1 MSRLFEELDYRETPI
16 GPISLRRRYHLTLK
30 VDVFEIILGDEHL
43 MSNIFTVS
51 EIALARLGLDKIR
64 DLNGDTEER
73 WDVVVGGL
81 GLGYTAGAVLEN
93 PRVGSLLVVELLDAV
108 ADWHDAGLVPLDPPL
123 SADTRCRI
131 VRDDFFALAE
141 SEQGFDDTS
150 PGRQFHAILI
160 DIDHTPD
167 WLLDARSGHF
177 YSKEGLQKLSR
188 HLKQGGI
195 MGLWSDVLP
204 DAEFLQ
210 RLSEVFAEAWAEP
223 VTFYN
228 PLLDSDYT
236 QTIYLARK
244 GAKL

>member
-16 GPISLRRRYHLTLK
+16 GPISLRRRFHLTLK

-43 MSNIFTVS
+43 MSSIFTVS
-51 EIALARLGLDKIR
+51 EIALARLGLDKVR
-64 DLNGDTEER
+64 DLNGDAEER

-81 GLGYTAGAVLEN
+81 GLGYTAGAVLED

-108 ADWHDAGLVPLDPPL
+108 ADWHEAGLIPLEPPL
-123 SADTRCRI
+123 STDARCRI
-131 VRDDFFALAE
+131 VRDDFFALAG
-141 SEQGFDDTS
+141 SEQGFDKIN
-150 PGRQFHAILI
+150 PGRQFHAVLI

-177 YSKEGLQKLSR
+177 YSKEGLRKLSR
-188 HLKQGGI
+188 HLKPGGI
-195 MGLWSDVLP
+195 MGLWSDVVP
-204 DAEFLQ
+204 DAEFLG
-210 RLSEVFAEAWAEP
+210 RLSEVFCEAWAEP

-228 PLLDSDYT
+228 PLQNSDYT

-244 GAKL
+244 AA